1 MRFSFLRR
9 WNAHDVVFGIL
20 KLHEIGVDISYVGM
34 LEYNPHLLYAAV
46 HYFRNWGQAI
56 TFAGLDYDK
65 IRRQECWSRNRI
77 KGELKKLKRKREDL
91 SYNSVEKKYPKLIHA
106 AIYQFDNWESA
117 VGSIG
122 IDYEKVRKLKRWT
135 KDMVIE
141 RIKKLREKGKDLSY
155 SSLRGDSEGN
165 LISAGCFYFNNWGR
179 ALKAAGLNERKIRKR
194 EIWNKKKIMN
204 RVKRLDK
211 KGVALNW
218 KNISRL
224 DMALLQ
230 AGVFHLG
237 SWKETIESC
246 GFEYDKIR
254 KK

>member
-1 MRFSFLRR
+1 MRPSFLRR
-9 WNAHDVVFGIL
+9 WSAQDVVLGIL
-20 KLHEIGVDISYVGM
+20 KGHEMGVDLSYVGI

-77 KGELKKLKRKREDL
+77 KGELKKLKRKREEL

-106 AIYQFDNWESA
+106 AVYHFDNWESA
-117 VGSIG
+117 LGSIG
-122 IDYEKVRKLKRWT
+122 IDYEKVHKLKRWT
-135 KDMVIE
+135 GDMVIE
-141 RIKKLREKGKDLSY
+141 RIKKLQKEGRALSY

-165 LISAGCFYFNNWGR
+165 LVSAGCFYFTNWGK

-194 EIWNKKKIMN
+194 NVWNKKKIMD
-204 RVKRLDK
+204 RIKRLDK
-211 KGVALNW
+211 RGISLNSN
-218 KNISRL
+218 NISRL

-237 SWKETIESC
+237 SWRETIEAC
-246 GFEYDKIR
+246 GFDYDKI
-254 KK
+254 KKQ